1 VNCAAV
7 GLGGDG
13 FHRRLRATL
22 VLTARRRKPTMS
34 TPRLAPRT
42 PHHQAAR
49 WRHDG
54 DESAP
59 VADPADLGTAFGLEL
74 SLANVARAQ
83 PLPPAADEPPS
94 VSEA

>member
-1 VNCAAV
+1 M
-7 GLGGDG
+7 
-13 FHRRLRATL
+13 T
-22 VLTARRRKPTMS
+22 
-34 TPRLAPRT
+34 TPRTAPRS

-83 PLPPAADEPPS
+83 PLAPQADEPPS
-94 VSEA
+94 VTEA

>member
-1 VNCAAV
+1 M
-7 GLGGDG
+7 
-13 FHRRLRATL
+13 H
-22 VLTARRRKPTMS
+22 
-34 TPRLAPRT
+34 TPRPAPRT

-74 SLANVARAQ
+74 SLANVAFAQ
-83 PLPPAADEPPS
+83 PLPPGADEPPS
-94 VSEA
+94 ISEA